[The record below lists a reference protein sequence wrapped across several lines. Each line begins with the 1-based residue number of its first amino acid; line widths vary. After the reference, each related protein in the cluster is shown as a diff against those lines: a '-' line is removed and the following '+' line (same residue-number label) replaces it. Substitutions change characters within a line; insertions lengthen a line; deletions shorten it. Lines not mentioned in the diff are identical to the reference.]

1 MSLINALQQNSLIEN
16 SKGGLY
22 HHTSFNSNLDLYAGI
37 SRYNNEKEIIRS
49 FSNAYNE
56 NRVLALANL
65 LFILDIREGKG
76 ERRIFKTIFKYLCNL
91 NSDDARLILSYIGS
105 LGRYD
110 YILEG
115 LGTNIED
122 DVISLIKNTINSD
135 LESEHPSLLAK
146 WLPSHRNHGVNSQ
159 KAKYLIKK
167 LGMCEK
173 EYRQTLSELR
183 SKVNIVEK
191 NLSNKTY
198 DSIKF
203 EEVPTKAMLK
213 YTGAFNREIHERF
226 VEYKKSLAMGETKV
240 NTSGLFCYEVVKNV
254 LSYRTDED
262 VLDAMWKSQKVIDTG
277 NNNVLVV
284 ADTSG
289 SMTCYGGLPYA
300 ASVGLALYT
309 AEHNKGVF
317 KDKFITFSSRP
328 IFQEV
333 KGETISDKVFNVRH
347 IVDNTDIDK
356 VFELILKSMKDSN
369 STQEDLPSHIIIIS
383 DMEFDDGVYS
393 RGGTNFQGWK
403 KAFAEE
409 GYTLPKIVFWNVAG
423 STNGLPVTKND
434 NDVVMVSGFSTNL
447 LESIFKVE
455 EFNPIA
461 QMLAAVEKYVALV
474 EKGNF

>member
-22 HHTSFNSNLDLYAGI
+22 HHTSFNANLDLYSGV
-37 SRYNNEKEIIRS
+37 SRFNRDVEIVRA
-49 FSNAYNE
+49 FSNAYSE

-76 ERRIFKTIFKYLCNL
+76 ERRIFKVIFKYLCKQNPE
-91 NSDDARLILSYIGS
+91 DARLILSYIGS

-115 LGTNIED
+115 LKTNIED
-122 DVISLIKNTINSD
+122 DVINLIKITINSD

-146 WLPSHRNHGVNSQ
+146 WLPSHRTHGVNSQ
-159 KAKYLIKK
+159 TAKYLINK

-173 EYRQTLSELR
+173 EYRQTLSKLR
-183 SKVNIVEK
+183 SKINIVEK
-191 NLSNKTY
+191 NLTNQTY
-198 DSIKF
+198 DNIKF
-203 EEVPTKAMLK
+203 DEVPTKAMLK
-213 YTGAFNREIHERF
+213 YTRTFDREIHDRF
-226 VEYKKSLAMGETKV
+226 VEYKHFLVRGDKKV
-240 NTSGLFCYEVVKNV
+240 NTTGLFCYEVVKNV
-254 LSYRTDED
+254 LARKTDAE
-262 VLDAMWKSQKVIDTG
+262 VLDAMWKSQKAIDTG

-333 KGETISDKVFNVRH
+333 KGASISDRIHNVKS
-347 IVDNTDIDK
+347 IVDNTDVDK
-356 VFELILKSMKDSN
+356 VFELILNSMKSSN

-383 DMEFDDGVYS
+383 DMEFDNGVYS
-393 RGGTNFQGWK
+393 KGGTNFQGWK
-403 KAFAEE
+403 KAFAEH

-423 STNGLPVTKND
+423 RTNGLPVTKND
-434 NDVVMVSGFSTNL
+434 KDVVMVSGFSTNL

-455 EFNPIA
+455 EFNPVE
-461 QMLAAVEKYVALV
+461 QMLVALKKYIELV
-474 EKGNF
+474 EKDSF